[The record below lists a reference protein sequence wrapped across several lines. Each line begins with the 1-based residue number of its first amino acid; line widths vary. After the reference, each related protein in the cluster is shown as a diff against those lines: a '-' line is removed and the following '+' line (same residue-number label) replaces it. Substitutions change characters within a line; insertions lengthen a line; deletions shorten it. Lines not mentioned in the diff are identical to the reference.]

1 MDGIRINILLVIVV
15 VAGIFKLVDGYK
27 KGIVK
32 EVVSM
37 IAMLVLCL
45 IAALAAYGVH
55 SYHDGKAFNVIVAII
70 LFCLIVAAHH
80 LLGLVLFPAKLLSK
94 LPVFH
99 LLDKLLGVVF
109 GAFEVVLVIWTLY
122 AFIMMMNMGA
132 IGQLILSYTEESS
145 VLLWLYRHNYLAYG
159 IELLLEQ
166 FSFVPLE
173 LLM

>member
-1 MDGIRINILLVIVV
+1 M
-15 VAGIFKLVDGYK
+15 
-27 KGIVK
+27 VK
-32 EVVSM
+32 NP
-37 IAMLVLCL
+37 
-45 IAALAAYGVH
+45 
-55 SYHDGKAFNVIVAII
+55 FNMIVAISLVI